1 MPFRAK
7 SSRSRSTAR
16 TQEFFGAPQGNVP
29 EDYLVA
35 HIDGGAR
42 GNPGPAGYGVVIEDH
57 AGRMLDEIAQY
68 MGRNTNNVAEYS
80 ALLAALQYALS
91 HRYRA
96 VKILS
101 DSELL
106 VRQMRG
112 EYKVRNAALID
123 LHQKAQ
129 AMIRELDW
137 FQVQHI
143 PREQNR
149 EADRLA
155 NIAMDRAYTQRAS
168 TPAASA
174 ALTSAAAKTSPP
186 APAQGGLFGGTST
199 EAEGVVRD
207 GVVEITKGKLPE
219 GARVIVRVK

>member
-1 MPFRAK
+1 MPFRVK
-7 SSRSRSTAR
+7 SSRARNTAK
-16 TQEFFGAPQGNVP
+16 TQEFFGAPQESVP

-35 HIDGGAR
+35 HVDGGAR
-42 GNPGPAGYGVVIEDH
+42 GNPGPAGYGVVVEDH
-57 AGRMLDEIAQY
+57 AGRMLEEIAHY
-68 MGRNTNNVAEYS
+68 LGHSTNNVAEYS
-80 ALLAALQYALS
+80 ALLAALEYALS

-112 EYKVRNAALID
+112 EYKVRNAALME
-123 LHQKAQ
+123 LYQKAK

-168 TPAASA
+168 APAA
-174 ALTSAAAKTSPP
+174 P
-186 APAQGGLFGGTST
+186 ASKPQPQNTQRGLFAGTSE

-219 GARVIVRVK
+219 GSRVTIRVK

>member
-1 MPFRAK
+1 MPFRTK
-7 SSRSRSTAR
+7 SPRLRSTAK
-16 TQEFFGAPQGNVP
+16 TQEFFGAPAVKTP

-42 GNPGPAGYGVVIEDH
+42 GNPGPAGYGVVVEDH

-68 MGRNTNNVAEYS
+68 IGRSTNNVAEYS
-80 ALLAALQYALS
+80 ALLAALEYALS
-91 HRYRA
+91 HRFRA

-112 EYKVRNAALID
+112 EYKVRNAALIE
-123 LHQKAQ
+123 LYQKAQ

-155 NIAMDRAYTQRAS
+155 NIAMDRSYTQTAS
-168 TPAASA
+168 TPPPAASP
-174 ALTSAAAKTSPP
+174 KPQ
-186 APAQGGLFGGTST
+186 AQSTQRGLFTGATE

-207 GVVEITKGKLPE
+207 GTVQITKGKLPE
-219 GARVIVRVK
+219 GARVTIRVR

>member
-1 MPFRAK
+1 MPFRLK
-7 SSRSRSTAR
+7 SRTRASG
-16 TQEFFGAPQGNVP
+16 TQEFFGAATEKTP

-42 GNPGPAGYGVVIEDH
+42 GNPGPAGFGVVIEDH
-57 AGRMLDEIAQY
+57 AGRKLDEIAQFL
-68 MGRNTNNVAEYS
+68 GRTTNNVAEYS
-80 ALLAALQYALS
+80 ALLVALEYALS
-91 HRYRA
+91 HRFRA

-112 EYKVRNAALID
+112 EYKVRNAAL
-123 LHQKAQ
+123 LELFQKAK
-129 AMIRELDW
+129 AMTRELDW
-137 FQVQHI
+137 FRVEHV

-155 NIAMDRAYTQRAS
+155 NIAMDKAYTQRFTPPA
-168 TPAASA
+168 TPAASPEA
-174 ALTSAAAKTSPP
+174 PSP
-186 APAQGGLFGGTST
+186 QKSLFGAPTT
-199 EAEGVVRD
+199 KEAEGIVRD

-219 GARVIVRVK
+219 GAKVTIRVK

>member
-1 MPFRAK
+1 MPFRTK
-7 SSRSRSTAR
+7 SRTRSTAPK
-16 TQEFFGAPQGNVP
+16 TQEFFGAPRESVP

-57 AGRMLDEIAQY
+57 AGRKLDEIAEF
-68 MGRNTNNVAEYS
+68 MGRSTNNVAEYS
-80 ALLAALQYALS
+80 ALLAALNYALS
-91 HRYRA
+91 HRFRA

-112 EYKVRNAALID
+112 EYKVRNAAL
-123 LHQKAQ
+123 LELYQKAK

-137 FQVQHI
+137 FQVEHI
-143 PREQNR
+143 AREHNR

-155 NIAMDRAYTQRAS
+155 NIAMDRAYTQRAV
-168 TPAASA
+168 AAP
-174 ALTSAAAKTSPP
+174 PP
-186 APAQGGLFGGTST
+186 APPGPPIAQRGLFAAAAE
-199 EAEGVVRD
+199 EAEGIVRD
-207 GVVEITKGKLPE
+207 GMVKIVKGKLPE

>member
-1 MPFRAK
+1 MPFRTK
-7 SSRSRSTAR
+7 TRTRSSTAR
-16 TQEFFGAPQGNVP
+16 TQEFFGAPQEKVP

-42 GNPGPAGYGVVIEDH
+42 GNPGPAGYGVVVEDH
-57 AGRMLDEIAQY
+57 AGRMLEEIAQY
-68 MGRNTNNVAEYS
+68 LGRTTNNVAEYS
-80 ALLAALQYALS
+80 ALLAALEYALR
-91 HRYRA
+91 HRFRA

-112 EYKVRNAALID
+112 EYKVRNAALIE
-123 LHQKAQ
+123 LYQKAQ

-155 NIAMDRAYTQRAS
+155 NTAMDRAYTQRPS
-168 TPAASA
+168 TQ
-174 ALTSAAAKTSPP
+174 PP
-186 APAQGGLFGGTST
+186 APEPKPQSAQRGLFTGTT
-199 EAEGVVRD
+199 EEAEGVVR
-207 GVVEITKGKLPE
+207 GGTVEITKGKLPE

>member
-1 MPFRAK
+1 
-7 SSRSRSTAR
+7 
-16 TQEFFGAPQGNVP
+16 VP

-57 AGRMLDEIAQY
+57 AGRKLDEIAEF
-68 MGRNTNNVAEYS
+68 MGRSTNNVAEYS
-80 ALLAALQYALS
+80 ALLAALNYALS
-91 HRYRA
+91 HRFRA

-112 EYKVRNAALID
+112 EYKVRNAAL
-123 LHQKAQ
+123 LELYQKAK

-137 FQVQHI
+137 FQVEHI
-143 PREQNR
+143 AREHNR

-155 NIAMDRAYTQRAS
+155 NIAMDRAYTQRA
-168 TPAASA
+168 
-174 ALTSAAAKTSPP
+174 AAAPPP
-186 APAQGGLFGGTST
+186 APAPAPPVAQRGLFAAATQ
-199 EAEGVVRD
+199 EAEGIVRD
-207 GVVEITKGKLPE
+207 GMVKIVKGKLPE